1 MEIWFAFGL
10 LLAATIYS
18 VVIAVNIEKGKQWAI
33 DIAKAIS
40 TLDPNCM
47 DRHLRFELER
57 EVAAGEVKPKPESD
71 RLAA

>member
-10 LLAATIYS
+10 LLATAIHA
-18 VVIAVNIEKGKQWAI
+18 VVIVVNIEKGKQWAL
-33 DIAKAIS
+33 DIAKAMS
-40 TLDPNCM
+40 TLDPNSM

-57 EVAAGEVKPKPESD
+57 EVAAGEVRPKPESD